1 MITLERIGL
10 MPMPLEVLVKYR
22 DGTEEYYYIP
32 ISLMR
37 GEKKQPKYAE
47 NWIQV
52 KDWSWAYKKYTLEV
66 NSKLESIKSI
76 DINPTGL
83 IADSDFSNDIIIFD

>member
-1 MITLERIGL
+1 
-10 MPMPLEVLVKYR
+10 MPMPLEILVKYK

-37 GEKKQPKYAE
+37 GEKKQPKYAKK
-47 NWIQV
+47 WRQI
-52 KDWSWAYKKYTLEV
+52 KDWSWAYKKYSFEI
-66 NSKLESIKSI
+66 ESELDTIESI

-83 IADSDFSNDIIIFD
+83 IADTDNSNDIVRFD

>member
-1 MITLERIGL
+1 
-10 MPMPLEVLVKYR
+10 
-22 DGTEEYYYIP
+22 
-32 ISLMR
+32 MR
-37 GEKKQPKYAE
+37 GEKKQPKYAK

>member
-1 MITLERIGL
+1 
-10 MPMPLEVLVKYR
+10 MPMPLEVLVQYK

-37 GEKKQPKYAE
+37 GEKKKPTYAE
-47 NWIQV
+47 NWKQV
-52 KDWSWAYKKYTLEV
+52 KDWSWAYKKYTLEI

-83 IADSDFSNDIIIFD
+83 IADTDYSNDIIIFD